1 MNDDASKIRKAL
13 GNMALMADQS
23 VKQQSPKLSF
33 PQLDGLDEVTAM
45 LVTFAFDLQR
55 RMEYLFLATA
65 EFGPDGSSE
74 LARRLRE
81 EYAYLNEGTVESVP
95 WQERAKRAHA
105 LLLKLH
111 AEVGPEHDRLLDY
124 VAERASDEPELGS

>member
-1 MNDDASKIRKAL
+1 MNGDASQIRKAL
-13 GNMALMADQS
+13 GNLALMADQS

-65 EFGPDGSSE
+65 EFAPEGTPG
-74 LARRLRE
+74 LARRLKQ
-81 EYAYLNEGTVESVP
+81 EYAYLNEGTVDTVP
-95 WQERAKRAHA
+95 WQERAKRAHE

-111 AEVGPEHDRLLDY
+111 AEVGPTHDRVLED
-124 VAERASDEPELGS
+124 VAERP